1 MNYKDKQAD
10 LKEYILSDFHDKKYK
25 RYSLID
31 IYATDYYYYND
42 LRKKG
47 MVREDAIIF
56 FDKKK
61 KEIQQNNEISVLAFR
76 KLKYECIL
84 DDYIKEELKETK
96 ILPQADIIKNKEK
109 QNCVLKTPIIHC
121 CDDYCKLKY
130 EGKRKVHRKNQTTE
144 FWFPVYKCQKCK
156 KAYTSLS
163 NYEDLHKFK
172 IGDEEY
178 INILLDNDV
187 VRYQNYMLIP
197 VEMISKTSCR
207 IYEKGKMKKCS
218 LCRGKVFKRTIKEKD
233 AKGNYKQYTVYLC
246 EKCDV
251 YFLKYSNYVKHSLY
265 WQALNPEV
273 VPVIKEKR
281 EKKKEERAKRKK
293 EERAKRKMEKNKQME
308 MSEIKRNKNIKIIQ
322 DIQEKEKK
330 RIEKLMRKYETEK
343 ESLYDNIDIEKDR
356 LITVKDFVVRRNTFK
371 CMHQKHKLEN
381 IEASIKVIDKNGIEH
396 KEDVTAGYC
405 KECSMFF
412 IMESTYQ
419 KLRNKGVPICKVC
432 DEKTYLHNCNFVNGM
447 RLAQESILMQYG
459 YSVSQSEDLSS
470 TTRRKILSLLV
481 DNDILT
487 KSDIISYLDFFIN
500 QRKYQHKFEKAI
512 EKWEDDREYIAEY
525 KAGTYAEYG
534 VKGIYRK
541 Y

>member
-47 MVREDAIIF
+47 MVREDAIFF

-96 ILPQADIIKNKEK
+96 ILSQADIIKNKEK

-187 VRYQNYMLIP
+187 VRNQNYMLIP

-251 YFLKYSNYVKHSLY
+251 YFVKYSNYVKHSLY

-293 EERAKRKMEKNKQME
+293 EEIAK
-308 MSEIKRNKNIKIIQ
+308 
-322 DIQEKEKK
+322 
-330 RIEKLMRKYETEK
+330 RKYETEK
-343 ESLYDNIDIEKDR
+343 ESLHDNIDIEKDR

-371 CMHQKHKLEN
+371 CMYQKHKLEN

-396 KEDVTAGYC
+396 KEYVTAGYC

-419 KLRNKGVPICKVC
+419 KLRNKGVPICKMC